1 MKLAPL
7 AALRARLPRSA
18 RARALTLLASATS
31 IAAAIYACVPA
42 DTRPVPATLNLAVAA
57 SPGTADGLVTADG
70 WALSFDRVLLGIGR
84 SSISSSCA
92 RYSEASYDRLLEVS
106 RRGPQKLSVI
116 FGIGHCDVRFRVGA
130 PSSEA
135 LLGEGTSD
143 ADAVRMRTRAKDRW
157 VNRGGV
163 ALEVLGSARRGGV
176 TKEFDLVFRTQL
188 RLSQCSLSADAGG
201 LVIGADAGE
210 EGDPDAASILDS
222 GADAEPPPPEGVGEV
237 LESEGFVAREIRVE
251 AETLFQADD
260 SPELRFDPYAEADV
274 DGDGR
279 LTLEELV
286 TVPVSRIRDSGPF
299 EAGLQV
305 GADAA
310 DRGPSRVVLVETLGD
325 YVVIVLLPRLLRY
338 GPIGR
343 CATNLNLDLGR
354 DGGGGGRGGG
364 GP

>member
-1 MKLAPL
+1 MNLGSLAT
-7 AALRARLPRSA
+7 LRARLPASTWP
-18 RARALTLLASATS
+18 RALTLLASACS
-31 IAAAIYACVPA
+31 VAAAIYACVPA
-42 DTRPVPATLNLAVAA
+42 DTRPVPATLNLTVAA
-57 SPGTADGLVTADG
+57 SPATAGGLVTADG
-70 WALSFDRVLLGIGR
+70 WTLSFDRVLVGIGR
-84 SSISSSCA
+84 SSISSSCT

-106 RRGPQKLSVI
+106 RRGPQKLSVL
-116 FGIGHCDVRFRVGA
+116 FGIGRCDVRFRVGS

-135 LLGEGTSD
+135 LLGEGTTD

-176 TKEFDLVFRTQL
+176 TKQFDLLFRTQM

-201 LVIGADAGE
+201 LVIGGDAGE
-210 EGDPDAASILDS
+210 EGDPDAASTLDS
-222 GADAEPPPPEGVGEV
+222 GTDAEPPPAPGVGEV
-237 LESEGFVAREIRVE
+237 LESEGLVAREIRVE

-260 SPELRFDPYAEADV
+260 STELRFDPYAEADV

-286 TVPVSRIRDSGPF
+286 TVPLGRIRDGGPF

-305 GADAA
+305 GLDAG
-310 DRGPSRVVLVETLGD
+310 DRGPGRAVLVESLGD

-338 GPIGR
+338 GPVGR

-364 GP
+364 P